1 MLAAEEDLPLVN
13 VWEEGRATKYAAQAM
28 LARMYLQ
35 RHDYENALKYCN
47 LVIGDGNNF
56 HLYNNYADIYD
67 PANKN
72 QGYEIFLKYSTGPV
86 LNLKMKVLRQQT
98 FSFLSSFRELFIPDG
113 NVWTD

>member
-1 MLAAEEDLPLVN
+1 MY
-13 VWEEGRATKYAAQAM
+13 GKK
-28 LARMYLQ
+28 YLQ

-72 QGYEIFLKYSTGPV
+72 QGYENIFEIQHRASLKSEDEGSTS
-86 LNLKMKVLRQQT
+86 T
-98 FSFLSSFRELFIPDG
+98 DFFLPIELQMG